1 MEGSISSNAFP
12 ALILFGHPSKMS
24 PGLGEQLNN
33 EHNTEEVPGING
45 VLSGD
50 EIAKS
55 DSTTMLFRSSPV
67 VTTMSLCGR

>member
-1 MEGSISSNAFP
+1 
-12 ALILFGHPSKMS
+12 MS